1 MKKITTTFFL
11 MLYALGFSQP
21 TSSAPTPPTRVVT
34 DVNSIFSDSYTNIS
48 TVELFPDWGQGTLFS
63 NIVIPASNP
72 SDNVIKY
79 TNLDYQGINI
89 VPAGNPP
96 GLDFSK
102 MTHLHIDVWTPDVST
117 FNLFLI
123 DDTGDNSTPLTPTLS
138 GWNSYDIDLSVSF
151 PARNL
156 KAVRQFKF
164 EKAGFV
170 YHGETNSI
178 YMDNIYFWKDADPAG
193 TPVIGSFIV
202 PVKYTFDVP
211 FNLIDPTSTSP
222 GAFSYTSSNL
232 AVATITGNQVTIVGA
247 GTSVITANQAPSGS
261 YIAGSVTANLV
272 VTAAPTVAAPTPPV
286 RNSGDVISLFSDAY
300 SNIAIDNWSAGSG
313 WGGGSPITNMQIAGN
328 STKQID
334 FGNFIGVDFGAGH
347 HIDATAMTMFHIDFW
362 TSETNLVG
370 KVFNPKLVQFGGGA
384 GEVSSLLL
392 TYLPTESGTWI
403 SADVPLSS
411 FAGAQTRN
419 DIAQFLISSNL
430 GTVFVDNIYL
440 YKPAAAAGTPVI
452 GALTVPAKN
461 LGDAPFNLVDPT
473 SDSPGAFSYTSSDLS
488 VATISGNQVTVVGV
502 GTSIITAT
510 QAASGSYIEGSV
522 TANLVVAPPAAPTPP
537 TRVATDVIS
546 IYSDAYTSISGVT
559 LNPNWGQATALSQ
572 IVLSG
577 NNTLQLANLGY
588 QGIDWSGNAQNIT
601 NMEYLHADVW
611 TNAESPN
618 IWILSCDCPNHFP
631 IASKPGSWTSIDIP
645 VSSFTN
651 TNLAAVNQFKFDGGT
666 GGTIYVDNLYFW
678 KSPAA
683 AGTPVIGALT
693 VPVKY
698 TFDAP
703 FNLIDPTSDSPGT
716 FSYTSSD
723 LSVATITGNQVTIV
737 GAGTTKITANQAPS
751 GSYIAGSVSANLVVI
766 AAPLVAAPTPPA
778 RNSGDV
784 FSLYSDAYSNIAIDN
799 WSAGLGWG
807 GGSPITDMQI
817 EGNNTKQI
825 GFGNFIGVDFGAG
838 HHIDASAMTNF
849 HMDFWTSNAD
859 LVGKVFNSKFSQWG
873 GGAGEVSAL
882 ELNVNTGTSP
892 AIVTGSWVSIDVPLT
907 QFVNNLTRDDIAQFL
922 ITSNLGTVFVD
933 NIYLYKGLPLATEKF
948 AIVGV
953 KMYPNPAS
961 NNLTIEANNVIE
973 KVSLFNVLGQ
983 EVVSKTTNNQ
993 VVTLDI
999 SSLQNGVYIVK
1010 TTINGVTSASRVIK
1024 N

>member
-1 MKKITTTFFL
+1 
-11 MLYALGFSQP
+11 MLYAIGFSQP
-21 TSSAPTPPTRVVT
+21 STSAPTPPTRIVT

-48 TVELFPDWGQGTLFS
+48 TVELYPNWGQGTLFT
-63 NIVIPASNP
+63 NYAIPASSP
-72 SDNVIKY
+72 VDNVINY
-79 TNLDYQGINI
+79 ANLDYQGINI
-89 VPAGNPP
+89 TPGGNAP
-96 GLDFSK
+96 GLDFST
-102 MTHLHIDVWTPDVST
+102 MTNLHIDVWTPDVSS
-117 FNLFLI
+117 FNLFPI
-123 DDTGDNSTPLTPTLS
+123 DNVTDQIVITLNPTLA
-138 GWNSYDIDLSVSF
+138 GWNSFDIDLAMVC
-151 PARNL
+151 PTLN
-156 KAVRQFKF
+156 KASIRQIKF
-164 EKAGFV
+164 EKPGFV

-178 YMDNIYFWKDADPAG
+178 YIDNLYFWKPEAPAG

-202 PVKYTFDVP
+202 PAKYTFDAP
-211 FNLIDPTSTSP
+211 FNLTDPSSTSP
-222 GAFSYTSSNL
+222 GAFSYTSSNP
-232 AVATITGNQVTIVGA
+232 AVATIVGNQVTIVGA
-247 GTSVITANQAPSGS
+247 GTSVITANQEASGS

-272 VTAAPTVAAPTPPV
+272 VTAAPTDAAPAPPV

-300 SNIAIDNWSAGSG
+300 SNIAIDNWNAGSG
-313 WGGGSPITNMQIAGN
+313 WGGGSPITDMQIQGN
-328 STKQID
+328 NTKQIN

-347 HIDATAMTMFHIDFW
+347 HIDATAMTMFHMDFW

-384 GEVSSLLL
+384 GEVSALLL
-392 TYLPTESGTWI
+392 TYLPTQSGTWI
-403 SADVPLSS
+403 SVDAPWSAFEKDGRDLT
-411 FAGAQTRN
+411 QTKN

-488 VATISGNQVTVVGV
+488 VATITGNQVTVVGV
-502 GTSIITAT
+502 GTSTITAN
-510 QAASGSYIEGSV
+510 QAASGSFNAGSV
-522 TANLVVAPPAAPTPP
+522 TAILVVTPSAAPTPP
-537 TRVATDVIS
+537 VRVASDVIS

-559 LNPNWGQATALSQ
+559 LNPNWGQATSLSQ
-572 IVLSG
+572 VVLSG
-577 NNTLQLANLGY
+577 NNTLQLTNLGY

-631 IASKPGSWTSIDIP
+631 IASTSGSWTSIDIP

-651 TNLAAVNQFKFDGGT
+651 TNLTAVNQFKFDGGT

-678 KSPAA
+678 KSPSAP
-683 AGTPVIGALT
+683 GTPVIGALT
-693 VPVKY
+693 LPTKY
-698 TFDAP
+698 TVDAP
-703 FNLIDPTSDSPGT
+703 FNLIDPTSDSPGA

-723 LSVATITGNQVTIV
+723 LSVATINGNQVTIV

-751 GSYIAGSVSANLVVI
+751 GSYIAGSVSANLVVM

-778 RNSGDV
+778 RNTGDV
-784 FSLYSDAYSNIAIDN
+784 ISLFSDAYSNIAIDN
-799 WSAGLGWG
+799 WNAGSGWG

-817 EGNNTKQI
+817 QGNNTKQI
-825 GFGNFIGVDFGAG
+825 NFGNFIGVDFGAG
-838 HHIDASAMTNF
+838 HHIDATAMTNF
-849 HMDFWTSNAD
+849 HMDFWTAETN
-859 LVGKVFNSKFSQWG
+859 LIGKVFNPKLVQFG
-873 GGAGEVSAL
+873 GGAGEASAL
-882 ELNVNTGTSP
+882 LLTYLPTQSGTWISVDAPWSAFEKDGRDLNQTKN
-892 AIVTGSWVSIDVPLT
+892 
-907 QFVNNLTRDDIAQFL
+907 DIAQFL
-922 ITSNLGTVFVD
+922 ISSNLGTVYVD
-933 NIYLYKGLPLATEKF
+933 NIYLYKDALATEKF
-948 AIVGV
+948 ATAGV

-1024 N
+1024 K